1 MNFIRQA
8 CAGVVLVALTISLQS
23 AGMAAFIN
31 WVRSGFAHR
40 IGRFGAVHSTRLIVR
55 FTTVLFALHL
65 LQILLWAG
73 FYRWFC
79 FPSWGESFYFSIT
92 SFSTVGYGDL
102 ILPRMWRVLGP
113 VESVTGVL
121 MCGLSVSLLFAI
133 VNRLVGHSSHPNPQ
147 SNQSE

>member
-8 CAGVVLVALTISLQS
+8 GAGVILVAFTICLQS
-23 AGMAAFIN
+23 VGMAAFID

-40 IGRFGAVHSTRLIVR
+40 MGFGTVRSTGLIVR

-79 FPSWGESFYFSIT
+79 FPSWEESLYFSIT

-102 ILPRMWRVLGP
+102 ILPRTWRFLGP

-133 VNRLVGHSSHPNPQ
+133 VNRLVGRSSRPNPKGNEFQ
-147 SNQSE
+147 